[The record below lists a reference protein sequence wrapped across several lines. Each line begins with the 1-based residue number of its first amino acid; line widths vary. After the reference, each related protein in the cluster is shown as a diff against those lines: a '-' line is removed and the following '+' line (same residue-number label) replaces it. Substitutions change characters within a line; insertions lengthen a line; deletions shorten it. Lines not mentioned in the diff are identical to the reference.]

1 MPEETGSSEI
11 GHLCPFCKEQPLE
24 AAATLPSVR
33 GDGLGAQFDLKTIAG
48 CRKCVRKQIVF
59 QILVASLEGWTSPAA
74 IVANPVMITYAF
86 VRAGVVRKDEARI
99 RRLLRAA
106 GIDDPKDLR
115 RPVRIAYGLAAALIT
130 SDGKVHREEVETA
143 ASIGKDLFPDFDDE
157 EFLAVAEAKRDI
169 PTPTDLAVL
178 LNDVVDA
185 RTKRDV
191 YKYLVAIAA
200 ADNEVAPEEHAML
213 KMVAENLG
221 LAEPGQGIDR
231 SA

>member
-1 MPEETGSSEI
+1 M
-11 GHLCPFCKEQPLE
+11 
-24 AAATLPSVR
+24 
-33 GDGLGAQFDLKTIAG
+33 
-48 CRKCVRKQIVF
+48 
-59 QILVASLEGWTSPAA
+59 
-74 IVANPVMITYAF
+74 
-86 VRAGVVRKDEARI
+86 
-99 RRLLRAA
+99 
-106 GIDDPKDLR
+106 
-115 RPVRIAYGLAAALIT
+115 
-130 SDGKVHREEVETA
+130 
-143 ASIGKDLFPDFDDE
+143 
-157 EFLAVAEAKRDI
+157 AEAKRDI

-178 LNDVVDA
+178 LNDVVHA